1 MTITAIASPVAPVR
15 PSPWTKLG
23 APIDLRDADDRTIL
37 ARCGLD
43 WKVRLAGLYSD
54 NFSVVEGFR
63 ALVREDTGRALGISG
78 PDYQPLQN
86 DQGLGLLRCLAK
98 HAPVRLETAGSFRH
112 GAQTWF
118 QAKIEGLEIRVGD
131 DVTEC
136 FLLASNSHDCS
147 RAFMLGLQGR
157 RVVCQNTLALANAQ
171 VQGNRRRTDLAK
183 GHVIRHT
190 KGMTIALQDA
200 LDTYTSALAARKVTQ
215 AAYEHLASVPSS
227 RALERAFLDRVFAA
241 PSGPDESG
249 RAAAL
254 KKSREERIRMILS
267 SPTSNVRGTAG
278 SAFALLQSAVEFAD
292 FHKSVRSSDG
302 ENVEVAR
309 LFSANFGGSGA
320 NLKERAWEVILDLT
334 HA

>member
-1 MTITAIASPVAPVR
+1 MTTAIASPVAPVR

-37 ARCGLD
+37 ARAGLD
-43 WKVRLAGLYSD
+43 WKVRLAGLYTD
-54 NFSVVEGFR
+54 GFSAVDGFR
-63 ALVREDTGRALGISG
+63 ATVREDSGRALGVVG
-78 PDYQPLQN
+78 LDYQPLQN
-86 DQGLGLLRCLAK
+86 DQSLGLLRHLAQ
-98 HAPVRLETAGSFRH
+98 HAPVRIETAGSFKH

-118 QAKIEGLEIRVGD
+118 QAKIDGMEIRVGD

-136 FLLASNSHDCS
+136 FLLASNSFDGS

-190 KGMTIALQDA
+190 KGMTVALQDA

-215 AAYEHLASVPSS
+215 AAYEHLASVPSL

-241 PSGPDESG
+241 PNGPDESG

-254 KKSREERIRMILS
+254 KKSREERIRQTLAS
-267 SPTSNVRGTAG
+267 ATSNVRGTAG
-278 SAFALLQSAVEFAD
+278 SAFALLQSVVEYAD
-292 FHKSVRSSDG
+292 FFRPTRTSDG
-302 ENVEVAR
+302 ENADAAR

-320 NLKERAWEVILDLT
+320 DLKERAWATILDLT